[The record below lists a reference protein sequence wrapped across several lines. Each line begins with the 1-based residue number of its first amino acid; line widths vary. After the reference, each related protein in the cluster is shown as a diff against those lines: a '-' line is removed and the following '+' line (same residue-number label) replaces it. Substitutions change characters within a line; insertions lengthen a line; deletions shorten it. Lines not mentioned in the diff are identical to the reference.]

1 MATQVLPSPVD
12 PHRAVRLWLYA
23 LAVLI
28 AIMVLVGGAT
38 RLTDSGLSITEWAP
52 IAGFIPPLNAA
63 YWLSEFNAY
72 KTTDEFKTQ
81 NFAMTMDEFK
91 FIYWWE
97 WGHRF
102 LGRLIG
108 LFILIPMIGF
118 WAMGRLT
125 PYLKKATVGIFL
137 LVCFQGFLGW
147 WMVKSG
153 LVDRVDVSQ
162 IRLAVHLTTA
172 LILLGFVVWVA
183 RTLAEHTEEPA
194 PQFTTQ
200 AAGLAAFVLL
210 QIFVGGLVAGLD
222 AGMAYN
228 TWPSMNGE
236 MVPANIWAASP
247 WWANLTDNAVMV
259 QFLHRTTAYLLWAAV
274 LIHAVILY
282 RALPGTTHMRR
293 AWLLFGLITVQ
304 AVMGIATLVMQVPL
318 YWALAHQFGGVVVLA
333 VAVAHWRALDPAS
346 RVQLLRAPSQ
356 TPAARLNAAH
366 AGATAT
372 LS

>member
-1 MATQVLPSPVD
+1 MAETAVYPPQD

-52 IAGFIPPLNAA
+52 ISGFIPPLNEAH
-63 YWLSEFNAY
+63 WLAEFDAY
-72 KTTDEFKTQ
+72 KTTDEWKTQ
-81 NFAMTMDEFK
+81 NFSMTMDEFK

-108 LFILIPMIGF
+108 LFILIPMIAF
-118 WAMGRLT
+118 WLSGRLT
-125 PYLKKATVGIFL
+125 SYLKKASVGIFVL
-137 LVCFQGFLGW
+137 ICFQGFLGW

-162 IRLAVHLTTA
+162 IRLAVHLTA
-172 LILLGFVVWVA
+172 AFILLAIVVWVA
-183 RTLAEHTEEPA
+183 RSLASHTEAPA
-194 PQFTTQ
+194 AQFTGQ
-200 AAGLAAFVLL
+200 AAFLTGFVLL
-210 QIFVGGLVAGLD
+210 QIFIGGLVAGLD

-236 MVPANIWAASP
+236 MIPAAIWAASP
-247 WWANLTDNAVMV
+247 WWVNLTDNAVMV
-259 QFLHRTTAYLLWAAV
+259 QFLHRTTAYLLWGAILWHAIAV
-274 LIHAVILY
+274 H

-293 AWLLFGLITVQ
+293 AWLLFALVSVQ
-304 AVMGIATLVMQVPL
+304 ALMGIAVLIMQVPL
-318 YWALAHQFGGVVVLA
+318 KWALIHQFGGVVIMAL
-333 VAVAHWRALDPAS
+333 AVAHWRALKPTTVNTAS
-346 RVQLLRAPSQ
+346 QIPSR
-356 TPAARLNAAH
+356 PLHAAH
-366 AGATAT
+366 AGAEAT